1 MDTNRLEVIVMFK
14 HPKLNMYLK
23 PSTGISRGH
32 GRRKSG
38 GKALAQAQKELAQ
51 TKTELKQ
58 TQDELA
64 RLQADYEDLLERINS
79 INEQVFSSGS
89 SSKVN
94 PKYAEPT
101 VSNMHA
107 AFTDLH
113 KYREFVRICDLRNE
127 LGWSRE
133 KFDNMLANLRDNST
147 VQLFRADESML
158 TREEIRDSF
167 TDDRGFIMGLITWGR

>member
-1 MDTNRLEVIVMFK
+1 MFK
-14 HPKLNMYLK
+14 HPKENMYLK
-23 PSTGISRGH
+23 PPTGVGRGH

-51 TKTELKQ
+51 TKAELKQ

-64 RLQADYEDLLERINS
+64 RLQADYEDLIDRINS
-79 INEQVFSSGS
+79 INEQALSSNSGL
-89 SSKVN
+89 SSKAN

-167 TDDRGFIMGLITWGR
+167 TDDRGFIMGVITWGRR